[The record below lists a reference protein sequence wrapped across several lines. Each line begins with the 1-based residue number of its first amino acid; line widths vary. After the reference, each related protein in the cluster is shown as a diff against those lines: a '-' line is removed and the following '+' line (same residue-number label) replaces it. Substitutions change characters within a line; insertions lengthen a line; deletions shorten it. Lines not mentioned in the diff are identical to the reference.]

1 MLRLAKIAAAVML
14 AELLLLP
21 SALFLGAA
29 VRLFLWASGL
39 VSSNV

>member
-21 SALFLGAA
+21 SALFLGAT
-29 VRLFLWASGL
+29 VTVNSGAGVQQCL
-39 VSSNV
+39 G